1 MNFLEI
7 LRWLSC
13 LWIVLGG
20 EKKSFEENKDRW
32 IIHEGVAWVSSIQTS
47 CNTNE
52 HLSLQA
58 DLLERS
64 KARTR
69 LRPATG
75 N

>member
-7 LRWLSC
+7 LRWLTC
-13 LWIVLGG
+13 LWIVPGG

-32 IIHEGVAWVSSIQTS
+32 IIHEWVAWVSSTQTS

-58 DLLERS
+58 DLLEHS